1 MPTKRKNAARKR
13 RVNPTPTPTDV
24 SSLPRFESDLLTRGE
39 AAEPGKDG
47 KLPRKA
53 THAVV
58 KKKDGTLEFKR
69 DKFKMF

>member
-1 MPTKRKNAARKR
+1 MATKRKKASRKSGA
-13 RVNPTPTPTDV
+13 NPTPTQV
-24 SSLPRFESDLLTRGE
+24 STLSRFQSDLLTRGE

-53 THAVV
+53 THAII

-69 DKFKMF
+69 DKFKLF

>member
-1 MPTKRKNAARKR
+1 MATKRKKVSRKR
-13 RVNPTPTPTDV
+13 GALPTPAQV
-24 SSLPRFESDLLTRGE
+24 SNLSRFQSDLLTRGE

-53 THAVV
+53 THAII

-69 DKFKMF
+69 DKFKLF